1 MPNLSKLDETIDQL
15 EKQAEM
21 LKQNNKVL
29 AKVSDLSTSIEKGVN
44 ELNIGN
50 KNFEGTKK
58 EIQKILEYEPT
69 LLTKILLELEKEEF
83 IKKTSR
89 GLYRIV

>member
-29 AKVSDLSTSIEKGVN
+29 AKVSELSTAIEKGVN
-44 ELNIGN
+44 ELSIGN
-50 KNFEGTKK
+50 KNIDGTKK
-58 EIQKILEYEPT
+58 EIQTSLKKLNDSVGN
-69 LLTKILLELEKEEF
+69 LEKQNEKHF
-83 IKKTSR
+83 DTLISSNKKF
-89 GLYRIV
+89 L